1 MTIDLYD
8 NRLTLHCVPCYN
20 LLTLWRLVKRSL
32 LLWLYNTL
40 HMTFATWVSILFQT
54 LSDTLKTPWKK
65 TPHQQVSHLSNSCY
79 LFSYCVYKI
88 AVYHQHKIQKCKQD
102 VFESLIHTGG
112 DWNDAV
118 SLFTQEILLKTKQA
132 TPATQ
137 QHSQTHSKTLPFAV
151 WYMLIFRDFFV
162 LYGPLSHAQK
172 RELQNR

>member
-1 MTIDLYD
+1 
-8 NRLTLHCVPCYN
+8 
-20 LLTLWRLVKRSL
+20 
-32 LLWLYNTL
+32 
-40 HMTFATWVSILFQT
+40 MTFATWVSILFQT

-65 TPHQQVSHLSNSCY
+65 TPHQQVSHLSNSCH

-102 VFESLIHTGG
+102 VFENFIHTGG
-112 DWNDAV
+112 DWNAAV
-118 SLFTQEILLKTKQA
+118 PLFTQEILLKTKQA

-162 LYGPLSHAQK
+162 LYGPSHSLMHK
-172 RELQNR
+172 NENCSISCSERRLWIDSLLRRSVSPVFFCTDGKNIP